1 MKRILSLLV
10 LGVGCHTPTSL
21 PYHEQL
27 VVRAYLYVGK
37 PVTDIELT
45 GTVSLSSAD
54 TIGPPIAD
62 ASVALT
68 KRGVRYALSADPSRA
83 GYYGYAGTDLSVAAG
98 DTFDLIVVWH
108 DNTATARA
116 IVPSPPVGLSLSSA
130 QLDLSSS
137 AFGSDSGIIIVRWS
151 NPSADYFFAVVT
163 PLDTS
168 AGKIPTPGGG
178 GIVTS
183 GSVVF
188 PPTQSDSTIIAP
200 PQLHYYGRQ
209 RVDLYR
215 VPPEYAALYI
225 ARQQDSRDLN
235 EPPTNIH
242 GGLGIFSAFAGD
254 SAFFVAIGG

>member
-1 MKRILSLLV
+1 MKRLLSLLA
-10 LGVGCHTPTSL
+10 LGVACHTPTSV

-27 VVRAYLYVGK
+27 VVRAYLYAGK
-37 PVTDIELT
+37 PVTDIQLT
-45 GTVSLSSAD
+45 GTVSLASAD
-54 TIGPPIAD
+54 TIGSPVKD
-62 ASVALT
+62 ALITLT
-68 KRGVRYALSADPSRA
+68 KHGARYTLSADPSRA
-83 GYYGYAGTDLSVAAG
+83 GYYGYAGTDLSVSAG
-98 DTFDLIVVWH
+98 DTFDLSVVWAG
-108 DNTATARA
+108 DTATAQA
-116 IVPSPPVGLSLSSA
+116 TVPPSPVGLALSRTRLAFDST
-130 QLDLSSS
+130 
-137 AFGSDSGIIIVRWS
+137 AFGGDTSIIIVRWS
-151 NPSADYFFAVVT
+151 NPSHDYFFAVVT

-178 GIVTS
+178 VVTS
-183 GSVVF
+183 GSIVF

-254 SAFFVAIGG
+254 SAFFVVTGG